1 MYSKKITIFLIIFI
15 LLSFCSFAQTTKGVW
30 NTLQKVS
37 WKYFYDETLGFDV
50 SQPIFGEEI
59 KALDGKEV
67 TIKGFILP
75 VDTDGD
81 YMVLSALPMSQ
92 CFFCGGAGPE
102 TVMEVALSKNKNLLN
117 KEVTLKGKLK
127 LNKDDFLKLIY
138 KLENV
143 ELVSVQ

>member
-1 MYSKKITIFLIIFI
+1 MSKKYIISLIFFTLI
-15 LLSFCSFAQTTKGVW
+15 SFCSFGQTTKGVW
-30 NTLQKVS
+30 NTLQKIS

-67 TIKGFILP
+67 IIKGFILP